1 MSSDVGVNLATLKR
15 LLTGEPRGFTRQQ
28 LAQRLNVDDRQ
39 ARDLIAELV
48 TLAALPII
56 ADRTNGE
63 ARYRIA
69 QAHEWD
75 AVNSECNE
83 MLKRAISI
91 HRRAK
96 GLRAA
101 YQVMHSTGDLFLKDI
116 PDLEAVA

>member
-1 MSSDVGVNLATLKR
+1 MNNQSANLATLKR
-15 LLTGEPRGFTRQQ
+15 LLLGTTEGFTRQQ

-48 TLAALPII
+48 TLAALPVI
-56 ADRTNGE
+56 ADRANGE

-116 PDLEAVA
+116 PADLEVVT

>member
-1 MSSDVGVNLATLKR
+1 MTTPQHLATLKR

-28 LAQRLNVDDRQ
+28 LAARLGVDDRQ

-48 TLAALPII
+48 TLAALPVI
-56 ADRTNGE
+56 ADRANGE

-116 PDLEAVA
+116 PADLEAAT

>member
-1 MSSDVGVNLATLKR
+1 MTTPQHLATLKR
-15 LLTGEPRGFTRQQ
+15 LLMGSREGFTRAQ
-28 LAQRLNVDDRQ
+28 LASRLGVDDRQ

-69 QAHEWD
+69 QAHEWN
-75 AVNSECNE
+75 AVNQECDE

-101 YQVMHSTGDLFLKDI
+101 YQVMHSTGDLFLKTI